1 MLKNKIDKKIKLNLK
16 KKKHMNF
23 RQPINLAIQ
32 VMYSSVSI
40 DFFIPYIT
48 FHLLNLYENKT
59 HENFLV

>member
-23 RQPINLAIQ
+23 RQLTNLAIQ

-40 DFFIPYIT
+40 DFFYTIYYIS
-48 FHLLNLYENKT
+48 FIK
-59 HENFLV
+59 FI